1 MEKDAVTP
9 LFDGC
14 NDGDTRLNVTLRALE
29 MKAKHKMTD
38 ECFDDNMEFW
48 HDRLPK
54 RGNTCPTSIAD
65 AKKVVC
71 PLNLPHVKYHVCIN
85 DCIIYRG
92 EDAEKTTCLVCKTS
106 RYKRGS
112 KKAPQ
117 KVVWYFP
124 LTPRLQRYFADPK
137 EAELMR
143 WHAERKRPEDEDPEK
158 EPMLR
163 HPSDAC
169 QWKALDLEY
178 YQQFGKEPRNL
189 RLGVSTD
196 GLNPFGSQSSTHS
209 TWLMFVWIY
218 NLPPGCA

>member
-1 MEKDAVTP
+1 LRDPHVQELLLKETSNAKAAAREKARLEQMEKDAVTP
-9 LFDGC
+9 LYEGC
-14 NDGDTRLNVTLRALE
+14 NDEDTRLTVTLMALE

-38 ECFDDNMEFW
+38 ECFDDMMEFL

-54 RGNTCPTSIAD
+54 KENTCPTSVAE

-92 EDAEKTTCLVCKTS
+92 EDAEKTTCPVCKAS

-112 KKAPQ
+112 KKAPR

-143 WHAERKRPEDEDPEK
+143 WHAERKRLEDEDSEK
-158 EPMLR
+158 EQMLR
-163 HPSDAC
+163 HPSDA
-169 QWKALDLEY
+169 
-178 YQQFGKEPRNL
+178 
-189 RLGVSTD
+189 S
-196 GLNPFGSQSSTHS
+196 
-209 TWLMFVWIY
+209 
-218 NLPPGCA
+218 